1 MKYLSFIITILI
13 ACSST
18 FALAQKTK
26 ESVEKEIA
34 DIKKEIAMANR
45 LLNETA
51 KNKQSTINQIAL
63 LNKKIEQR
71 GKLVNTY
78 SRRIKELDKEIE
90 NGQNNAK
97 TLNNDLKKLQQEYA
111 KMIEIAYKNRNE
123 YNNLAFLFSADN
135 FNQAFLRHRYLQQF
149 SDARKTKMT
158 QIASTEKKINQQI
171 EKNRLER
178 AEQKRLLEEEKT
190 QKDIM
195 EKEKKELNTMVQ
207 SYKNKEKDIQKSIK
221 DKEQQ
226 TRKLEKIIENI
237 IAEEVKK
244 AAAKNKNTN
253 DKNTSSTP
261 AETKL
266 ASSFVNNK
274 GKLPWPS
281 EKGIVSSPFGKHP
294 HPVSPKVIVQNNGID
309 IATPENTMARAIFDG
324 EVVSVNKISG
334 ANTAVIIR
342 HGNYFT
348 VYSNLDEVLVKR
360 GDQVKT
366 KQEIGRI
373 HTDNTEGKTE
383 LHFELWQDK
392 NRLDPEQWLSK

>member
-1 MKYLSFIITILI
+1 M
-13 ACSST
+13 AM
-18 FALAQKTK
+18 AQKTK

-63 LNKKIEQR
+63 LNKKISQR
-71 GKLVNTY
+71 EKLVTAY
-78 SRRIKELDKEIE
+78 SKRIKELDKEIE
-90 NGQNNAK
+90 SGQNNAK
-97 TLNNDLKKLQQEYA
+97 TLNNELKKLQQEYA
-111 KMIEIAYKNRNE
+111 KMIEIAYKNKNE

-149 SDARKTKMT
+149 TDARKTKMT

-178 AEQKRLLEEEKT
+178 AEQSKLLKEEKD

-195 EKEKKELNTMVQ
+195 EKEKKELNAMVQ

-226 TRKLEKIIENI
+226 TRKLEKIIEEI
-237 IAEEVKK
+237 IAAEIKK
-244 AAAKNKNTN
+244 AAEQKSPSNKNET
-253 DKNTSSTP
+253 TTP
-261 AETKL
+261 EDNKL
-266 ASSFVNNK
+266 ATTFVSNK
-274 GKLPWPS
+274 GILPWPS
-281 EKGIVSSPFGKHP
+281 EKGIISSSFGKHP

-309 IATPENTMARAIFDG
+309 IATPEQSTARAVFDG

-334 ANTAVIIR
+334 ANTAIIIR

-348 VYSNLDEVLVKR
+348 VYSNLEEVLVKR
-360 GDQVKT
+360 GDRVKT
-366 KQEIGRI
+366 KQELGRI
-373 HTDNTEGKTE
+373 HTDKAEGKTE
-383 LHFELWQDK
+383 LHFELWQEK
-392 NRLDPEQWLSK
+392 TRLDPEQWLSK